1 MTRLRKRMPEELD
14 RRNYSPSTARCY
26 LRTVEDFG
34 RYFHRPPDRLGPAH
48 IRQYQAH
55 LLSARKWKPTPTTP
69 ASFRYGTACG
79 GPIATR
85 RTADRFASVSIRST
99 AMSGNR
105 SLVSGWLLLFRP
117 GTRKFSPHFSP
128 ADGRSTREARHYVVA
143 LAHRARRR
151 VQVRPHYSRNGA
163 LSGARLVLT
172 GLSRTSASPPGEK
185 SGLVPGHTLLVR
197 VRNQASVSGTTSD
210 ECGLGAGAVS
220 VLCYR
225 SEQGT
230 KTPRAAVFVQQV
242 GSPK

>member
-1 MTRLRKRMPEELD
+1 MTRIRKRMPEELD

-26 LRTVEDFG
+26 LRTVEDFA

-105 SLVSGWLLLFRP
+105 SLVSFCSAP
-117 GTRKFSPHFSP
+117 GP
-128 ADGRSTREARHYVVA
+128 ASLVRISHQLTVEARDRPAITSLRLLTVLNVGFKY
-143 LAHRARRR
+143 ARII
-151 VQVRPHYSRNGA
+151 QE
-163 LSGARLVLT
+163 T
-172 GLSRTSASPPGEK
+172 GR
-185 SGLVPGHTLLVR
+185 
-197 VRNQASVSGTTSD
+197 
-210 ECGLGAGAVS
+210 
-220 VLCYR
+220 
-225 SEQGT
+225 
-230 KTPRAAVFVQQV
+230 
-242 GSPK
+242 

>member
-26 LRTVEDFG
+26 LRTVEDFA

-85 RTADRFASVSIRST
+85 RTADRFALDSFHGDERQ
-99 AMSGNR
+99 
-105 SLVSGWLLLFRP
+105 SLSSLLLFRP

-128 ADGRSTREARHYVVA
+128 ADGRSTR
-143 LAHRARRR
+143 
-151 VQVRPHYSRNGA
+151 
-163 LSGARLVLT
+163 
-172 GLSRTSASPPGEK
+172 
-185 SGLVPGHTLLVR
+185 
-197 VRNQASVSGTTSD
+197 
-210 ECGLGAGAVS
+210 
-220 VLCYR
+220 
-225 SEQGT
+225 
-230 KTPRAAVFVQQV
+230 
-242 GSPK
+242 